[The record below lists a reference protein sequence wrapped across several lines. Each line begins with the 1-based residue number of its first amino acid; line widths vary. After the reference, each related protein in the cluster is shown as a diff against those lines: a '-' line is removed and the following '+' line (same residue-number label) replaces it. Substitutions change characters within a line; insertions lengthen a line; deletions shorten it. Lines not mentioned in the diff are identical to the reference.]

1 MTGRFLIETETYLPD
16 GRSGNDIISQSS
28 GCFSGDTPLE
38 VEVAGHTTGMIGQ
51 GHGIAHGRY
60 FSEKCNMWIYRKG
73 LVD

>member
-1 MTGRFLIETETYLPD
+1 MTGRFFIETETYLPNGSNSD
-16 GRSGNDIISQSS
+16 DIKSQSS

-38 VEVAGHTTGMIGQ
+38 VDVAGHTTGMIGQ

-60 FSEKCNMWIYRKG
+60 LSDKRNMRIYRKG